1 MADDSLIQ
9 TNVISTVKLTKVQVL
24 YNHNQVM
31 TEGYGN
37 TRKQAERNASINGLN
52 WLKKNRLIEDGA
64 AASSGMGVHHNPIT
78 GVPLAFDARKIIRD
92 DDTKYAGDIEMT
104 NENQSDE
111 EEKQF

>member
-1 MADDSLIQ
+1 
-9 TNVISTVKLTKVQVL
+9 
-24 YNHNQVM
+24 
-31 TEGYGN
+31 
-37 TRKQAERNASINGLN
+37 
-52 WLKKNRLIEDGA
+52 
-64 AASSGMGVHHNPIT
+64 MGVHHNPIT